1 MIRVSVPATSANIA
15 VGYDC
20 MGLALS
26 ETAHVSFEQIPS
38 GLQIIGCEA
47 PYCNEDNLIY
57 QAFCQALHYM
67 GKSISGLKM
76 IVDTNV
82 PYARGMGSSATCIV
96 AGIAGASAMF
106 DNAMTT
112 DEIFQLATQMEGHPD
127 NIAPA
132 VFGALCVSIMDEGK
146 AYVTRFHV
154 NEDLK
159 LVTLIPDYEVSTK
172 SARKVLPTTMSYA
185 DAVYQMGRCVALST
199 ALQNGDEEMIKR
211 ACKDRMQQPYR
222 AKLIPQFEHIETL
235 CAKHGMI
242 TMFIS
247 GSGSTMIAL
256 TKDQDKADALMK
268 EVKETYSTWDV
279 RLLKCVNEGV
289 KTEVDVWK
297 NTIS

>member
-1 MIRVSVPATSANIA
+1 MIRVRVPATSANIA

-26 ETAHVSFEQIPS
+26 EIAQVDFEQIPA
-38 GLQIIGCEA
+38 GLIIEGCEA

-57 QAFCQALHYM
+57 QAFCQALKYM
-67 GKSISGLKM
+67 GKSITGLKM
-76 IVDTNV
+76 VVDTNV

-106 DNAMTT
+106 DNAMSL

-132 VFGALCVSIMDEGK
+132 VFGSLCVSIMDEGK
-146 AYVTRFHV
+146 AYVTQFKVH
-154 NEDLK
+154 EDLK
-159 LVTLIPDYEVSTK
+159 LVTLIPDFEVNTK
-172 SARKVLPTTMSYA
+172 EARKVLPTTMTYK

-199 ALQNGDEEMIKR
+199 ALQNGDEEMIAR

-222 AKLIPQFEHIETL
+222 AKLIPQFEHIEAL
-235 CAKHGMI
+235 CKKYEMI

-256 TKDQDKADALMK
+256 CKDEAKAHALMN
-268 EVKETYSTWDV
+268 EVKETYTTWDV
-279 RLLKCVNEGV
+279 RLLSCINEGV
-289 KTEVDVWK
+289 QVEVWE
-297 NTIS
+297 NTTL